1 MQPAMARELFSAGFV
16 SCWAELDN
24 ASQQA
29 LVRAPCISAHVA

>member
-1 MQPAMARELFSAGFV
+1 MQPVMARELFSAGFV

-29 LVRAPCISAHVA
+29 LVRISLSAELCG